1 MMDKEKEKVRDFWN
15 EASCGEELYLKGEEE
30 MQQFKNQMQERYH
43 LEPFILNFADFK
55 NFKKKK
61 VLEIGVGLGSDHQ
74 QFAEEGAEL
83 SGIDLT
89 ERAIRYATQR
99 LSLFGLKSNL
109 AVGDA
114 ENLSFSDET
123 FDLVYSWGVIHH
135 SPNTRKCVHEI
146 FRVLKPNG
154 SCKVMIYHKHSM
166 VGYMLWIRYA
176 LLTLKPFTSLE
187 TIYSKYLESPGTKA
201 YSLQEAKQLFSAFKN
216 VRIETILGH
225 GDLLTSQA
233 GQRHK
238 GFLLDLA
245 RKIYPRWLIRTFFK
259 KHGLAMLIEAD
270 K

>member
-1 MMDKEKEKVRDFWN
+1 MTDTAKEKVREFWN
-15 EASCGEELYLKGEEE
+15 EASCGEDLYLKGDEEI
-30 MQQFKNQMQERYH
+30 QQFRNQMNERYR
-43 LEPFILNFADFK
+43 LEPFILNFADFN
-55 NFKKKK
+55 NFKNKK

-74 QFAEEGAEL
+74 KFAEGGAEL
-83 SGIDLT
+83 FGIDLT
-89 ERAIRYATQR
+89 ERAVNYATKR
-99 LSLFGLKSNL
+99 LSLFGLESKL

-114 ENLSFSDET
+114 ENLAFANDT

-135 SPNTRKCVHEI
+135 SPNTKRCVQEI

-154 SCKVMIYHKHSM
+154 SCRIMIYHKHSM

-176 LLTLKPFTSLE
+176 LLTLKPFKSLTE
-187 TIYSKYLESPGTKA
+187 IYANYLESPGTKA
-201 YSLQEAKQLFSAFKN
+201 YSLQEAKELFGEFKN
-216 VRIETILGH
+216 VKVETILGH

-238 GFLLDLA
+238 GLLLDLA

-259 KHGLAMLIEAD
+259 KHGLAMLIQAG